1 MKNKIHYTRQEVMGQ
16 LQVPR
21 EPTTYEYLEFPDNSN
36 EARTLRTEHPVVMAF
51 EEKYEGV
58 SWRARLNG

>member
-1 MKNKIHYTRQEVMGQ
+1 MGQ